1 MATKRFTDVEKWKD
15 PFFEELTP
23 EYKLIYLYLLDDCD
37 NAGIWNKSMKR
48 LNYSCGTNITEE
60 ELMKTFSD
68 RLIRVNSDVCII
80 SKFMYFQYG
89 KDWLTSNNKAVI
101 SARNKLT
108 LIDSLSIPYQYP
120 NDTLSIPYSYPID
133 RAKDKDKDKVKDMVK
148 DKFKDK
154 DKFQDKDKIKF
165 KELEID
171 KDIKIVSIS
180 EDFKTIW
187 ED

>member
-1 MATKRFTDVEKWKD
+1 MATKRFTDIEKWKD

-48 LNYSCGTNITEE
+48 LNYSCGTNITDE
-60 ELMKTFSD
+60 ELMSTFSD
-68 RLIRVNSDVCII
+68 RLIRVNPDVCIV

-133 RAKDKDKDKVKDMVK
+133 RAKDKDKDKIKDKDTVKVKFQEK
-148 DKFKDK
+148 DKFKS
-154 DKFQDKDKIKF
+154 
-165 KELEID
+165 KELEKD
-171 KDIKIVSIS
+171 KDIKIVNIS
-180 EDFKTIW
+180 EEFKAIW